1 VNVERGAESTNLD
14 RGSGRGR
21 GFGLLK
27 VGDCGWVGGG
37 CWIGPVSMDQKEEL
51 GAERGVQ

>member
-1 VNVERGAESTNLD
+1 MESTNLD
-14 RGSGRGR
+14 GGSGRGR

-27 VGDCGWVGGG
+27 VGNRGWVRGG

-51 GAERGVQ
+51 GVERGVQ